1 MLSGSSSRAGWP
13 NSSWGHVGEWL
24 AARDRRVSDLAARTK
39 RLGPAFDLL
48 ATYRDGGFFFERNG
62 MGVST
67 NGMAARVRTEAGP
80 ERILRL
86 SRELQDAFWAIRREA
101 DAPPPVA
108 VASIP
113 FDDSEPAEAV
123 IPSRVAI
130 RRYAGATWQI
140 EVSPPDLPSP
150 RVEREHWSDRTL
162 PHDAFEE
169 IQLRQDPAPDE
180 YAESVAVATD
190 RIRRGDLRKV
200 VIART
205 MIVDA
210 GRALDAKQL
219 LWRLRAVD
227 PDCYAFAA
235 PQPSAVRPAQL
246 VGATPELLLR
256 RHGRVVEATPLAG
269 SSQRFG
275 DARRDR
281 VSADQLFDSSK
292 DREEHAVVVEDV
304 ARVLGAFCE
313 DLVHPHEP
321 QLMGTANVW
330 HLATPF
336 RGRLHDPSFTSLE
349 LVAALHPTSA
359 VCGTPRE
366 TAREALEDL
375 EPIRRG
381 GYAGPV
387 GWTDANGDGEWAIA
401 LRCAE
406 ITGSTARLFAGAGIV
421 ADSVPEA
428 EVDETERK
436 FRALL
441 DALRWG

>member
-1 MLSGSSSRAGWP
+1 MRLSSRA
-13 NSSWGHVGEWL
+13 E
-24 AARDRRVSDLAARTK
+24 

-48 ATYRDGGFFFERNG
+48 AGYHTGGFFFERQSV
-62 MGVST
+62 GVST
-67 NGMAARVRTEAGP
+67 SGVAARIEAEPGP

-86 SRELQDAFWAIRREA
+86 SRMIGERLGQIARHPEV
-101 DAPPPVA
+101 PPPVA

-113 FDDSEPAEAV
+113 FDDAVPAESIVPARTAV
-123 IPSRVAI
+123 RVDPGETWLVEVGSDAAARPSVGRE
-130 RRYAGATWQI
+130 RWAG
-140 EVSPPDLPSP
+140 
-150 RVEREHWSDRTL
+150 RTL
-162 PHDAFEE
+162 PHEAFEE
-169 IQLRQDPAPDE
+169 IRLRPDPEPDE
-180 YAESVAVATD
+180 YAEAVARATT
-190 RIRRGDLRKV
+190 RIRSGELRKLV
-200 VIART
+200 LART
-205 MIVDA
+205 MLVDA
-210 GRALDAKQL
+210 GRTLDPKQL
-219 LWRLRAVD
+219 LWRLRATD

-235 PQPSAVRPAQL
+235 PQPHAANGAVL

-256 RHGRVVEATPLAG
+256 RRGQVVEATPLAG

-275 DARRDR
+275 DPSRDR
-281 VSADQLFDSSK
+281 ASADRLFASSK

-304 ARVLGAFCE
+304 ARILRAFCD

-321 QLMGTANVW
+321 ELLGTANVW

-336 RGRLHDPSFTSLE
+336 HGRLHDPAVTALE
-349 LVAALHPTSA
+349 LVGALHPTAA
-359 VCGTPRE
+359 VCGMPRE
-366 TAREALEDL
+366 VARETLEEL
-375 EPIRRG
+375 EPIERG

-387 GWTDANGDGEWAIA
+387 GWMDAAGDGEWAIA

-406 ITGSTARLFAGAGIV
+406 ITRSTARLFAGAGIV